1 MPVFLRNS
9 SLHSARERGASLI
22 ESVLCLI
29 SLILAGLAVFEI
41 TQWHITRHL
50 ARLAAHAAG
59 RQGAITQ
66 ANPQAIWL
74 AADAILS
81 PGAAAMKPHASV
93 HPSPFAPPPPP
104 GERPSSDFAR
114 SARRRA
120 IAGMRSWHLE
130 ILSPT
135 TAMFSD
141 FSDELLSRAGH
152 RPTIRNDFLAEQH
165 ADNQAR
171 GWANGLGPVSGKD
184 IFQANTLRLR
194 LTVLYA
200 PLVPGIGMIVR
211 MMPPTGDRRADH
223 AHRRG
228 MLSIVI
234 EADTAMHSHP
244 IFWTETPGDVGG
256 TITADKTARSNPP
269 TSGDLPDG
277 TNGPSRSGAQSP
289 TPGEMIPYASKARPD
304 LDRRT
309 AARPSVTG
317 SPIAP
322 AAAVSTPDALR
333 DPEALCGTL
342 LCCPPK

>member
-9 SLHSARERGASLI
+9 NLHSTRERGASLI

-29 SLILAGLAVFEI
+29 SLVLAGLAVFEI
-41 TQWHITRHL
+41 TQWHTTRHL
-50 ARLAAHAAG
+50 ARLAVHAAG
-59 RQGAITQ
+59 REGAITQ
-66 ANPQAIWL
+66 ANPQAIRF
-74 AADAILS
+74 AVDGILS
-81 PGAAAMKPHASV
+81 PGATATKQHTAVHGSQFAST
-93 HPSPFAPPPPP
+93 PS
-104 GERPSSDFAR
+104 GKNQWSDIAH
-114 SARRRA
+114 SARKLA

-135 TAMFSD
+135 TTMFSD

-200 PLVPGIGMIVR
+200 PLVPGIGVIVR
-211 MMPPTGDRRADH
+211 MMPPTGDLRADH
-223 AHRRG
+223 AYRSG
-228 MLSIVI
+228 MLPIVI

-244 IFWTETPGDVGG
+244 MIWTETPGDRGG
-256 TITADKTARSNPP
+256 TVTADKTGQSHPR
-269 TSGDLPDG
+269 TSGNLPDG
-277 TNGPSRSGAQSP
+277 TSGHSGLKTQNP
-289 TPGEMIPYASKARPD
+289 LPGEMSPKASRPRPD

-309 AARPSVTG
+309 AVTPTVKG

-322 AAAVSTPDALR
+322 AVAVSAPNPLR
-333 DPEALCGTL
+333 DQEALCGTL